1 MPALGAR
8 DNTTMHVLATRALL
22 ETTAFYIVFGVVL
35 FTVAGDWTWPQ
46 AWVFLGESEILSGA
60 IIVWLAA
67 VDPALLR
74 SRMAMR
80 FHADQTR
87 WDRVFMAAAFSSF
100 ILWLVL
106 IPLDARRF
114 RWSRVPLW
122 AEVVGAVLIALC
134 MILVCWVF
142 RYNSFAAP
150 QVRIQQDRG
159 QHVVT
164 GGPYRIVRH
173 PMYADALFY
182 FIGAPLLL
190 GSWWGLL
197 PVPFFMIAFGI
208 RAVREERVLRQA
220 LQGYDDYANRV
231 RFRLLP
237 GVW

>member
-1 MPALGAR
+1 
-8 DNTTMHVLATRALL
+8 MHVLTTRALL
-22 ETTAFYIVFGVVL
+22 EATAFYIVFGVVL
-35 FTVAGDWTWPQ
+35 FAVAGDWTWPQ
-46 AWVFLGESEILSGA
+46 AWVFLGESEIFSGA

-67 VDPALLR
+67 ADPALLR
-74 SRMAMR
+74 SRMGIR

-87 WDRVFMAAAFSSF
+87 WDRVFMAAALPGF

-114 RWSRVPLW
+114 GWSLVPLW

-150 QVRIQQDRG
+150 QVRIQEDRG
-159 QHVVT
+159 QHVIT

-173 PMYADALFY
+173 PMYADALLY

-197 PVPFFMIAFGI
+197 PVPFFMVALGV

-220 LQGYDDYANRV
+220 LQGYDDYAHCV
-231 RFRLLP
+231 RFRLFP